1 MLLRRRADTLL
12 LQKTDRCRNNLDC
25 RHVPKYKYLHNH
37 FVNLAHNRIFMT
49 SGKKTR
55 CVSVSETHCAL
66 AIATLLTGWT
76 DTQASARYLRYRVA
90 QWQTCHWCGAGGGA
104 ADRPRPKEGG
114 ASPAA
119 AG

>member
-1 MLLRRRADTLL
+1 M
-12 LQKTDRCRNNLDC
+12 DC

-66 AIATLLTGWT
+66 AIATLLTGPT
-76 DTQASARYLRYRVA
+76 RRPLLATGVA
-90 QWQTCHWCGAGGGA
+90 QWQTRHWCGAGGGA
-104 ADRPRPKEGG
+104 ADRSRPREGG